1 MAQWKQEKKELEA
14 KLAELEG
21 MLASKPKA
29 ELPPL
34 DEIEEA
40 PKLETAPRASEQVT
54 LPGDRIEV
62 LKAKGRAMGVT
73 KPWEQMDS
81 HTPWKMDMLKVTRRR
96 PGFVPRWVAEN
107 KIEQRMAMGY
117 TIADRKDYE
126 TFQNPTQFGSPEA
139 SYLMRDNLVLMEIP
153 VEGYEAYN
161 RAHHNRVKAASED
174 ARKRVKAQAIEL
186 AKEQGHSPD
195 DFRVTD
201 DTKTVVE

>member
-14 KLAELEG
+14 KVADLEAQLGSTPPAEI
-21 MLASKPKA
+21 
-29 ELPPL
+29 PPR
-34 DEIEEA
+34 EN
-40 PKLETAPRASEQVT
+40 EQVT
-54 LPGDRIEV
+54 APAVDTNDRIEL
-62 LKAKGRAMGVT
+62 LKAKGKAMGVT

-96 PGFVPRWVAEN
+96 PGFVPRWVSEN

-126 TFQNPTQFGSPEA
+126 TFQNPVQFGSPEA

-186 AKEQGHSPD
+186 AKEQGHAPD
-195 DFRVTD
+195 DFKVTD
-201 DTKTVVE
+201 ETKTVVE